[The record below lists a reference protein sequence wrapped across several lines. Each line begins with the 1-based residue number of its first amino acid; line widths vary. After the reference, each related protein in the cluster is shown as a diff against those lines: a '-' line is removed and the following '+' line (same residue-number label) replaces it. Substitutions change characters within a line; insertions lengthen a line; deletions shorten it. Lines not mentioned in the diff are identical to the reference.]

1 MVTTV
6 TAFSVRYAFRQSRM
20 AAMLTGCENYNAP
33 YSSSSSTCCS
43 YQKDKQAMPG
53 SLPKKNALSKIEEQ
67 RMEKYSHFFFT
78 WCVICDAGNG
88 NRKHY
93 ENCV

>member
-1 MVTTV
+1 
-6 TAFSVRYAFRQSRM
+6 M

-67 RMEKYSHFFFT
+67 RMEKYSHFFFSPGVLST
-78 WCVICDAGNG
+78 MQETEIGSTM
-88 NRKHY
+88 K
-93 ENCV
+93 NCV